1 MPEASNR
8 RGAFVELEAAAVW
21 RGRERGVVTDEE
33 AHQRLGE
40 LERLV
45 WRRVFGGLHEVAP
58 GSAAYV
64 GFGAGSR
71 VVDLPG

>member
-1 MPEASNR
+1 MPEASDR

-21 RGRERGVVTDEE
+21 RGREHGVVTDEE
-33 AHQRLGE
+33 TYQRLDE

-45 WRRVFGGLHEVAP
+45 WRRVFGSLHEVAP

-64 GFGAGSR
+64 GFGAAPR